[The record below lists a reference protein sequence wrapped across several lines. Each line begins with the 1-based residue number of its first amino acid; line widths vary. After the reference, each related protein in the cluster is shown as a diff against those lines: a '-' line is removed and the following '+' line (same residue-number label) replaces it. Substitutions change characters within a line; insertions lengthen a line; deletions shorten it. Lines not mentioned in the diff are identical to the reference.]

1 MTLRTGYSSSEQMLL
16 ILKRFCQYL
25 VIKKYFGSQSLSQP
39 CDSSIEKCS
48 AHVRGCYAL
57 KIHFIVR
64 LILFRKEYD

>member
-1 MTLRTGYSSSEQMLL
+1 MARRTGNSSSEQMLL

-48 AHVRGCYAL
+48 VHLRGCYAL
-57 KIHFIVR
+57 KIHFIVC
-64 LILFRKEYD
+64 LILFRERI